1 MLELSKKILEKV
13 SFDQVLFYKELKKA
27 LSWITS
33 KEEIQKLKEWCLNEF
48 GQSHPLVLQRVFV
61 EV

>member
-33 KEEIQKLKEWCLNEF
+33 KEEIQKLKDWCLREF

-61 EV
+61 EI